1 MPIRQTYLDIAD
13 DLQARIGLGEY
24 GPGAAIPSY
33 REIAE
38 MYSVGVSTAARAV
51 VVLKARGVVRGES
64 GRAVFVVD
72 APPSAR

>member
-13 DLQARIGLGEY
+13 DLQARIDLGEY

-33 REIAE
+33 REIAD
-38 MYSVGVSTAARAV
+38 MYSVGVSTASRAV

-64 GRAVFVVD
+64 GRAVFV
-72 APPSAR
+72 AEPPPKSP